1 VETVIKTSIFSKN
14 NSDRRHFVVALVI
27 ALAIFYADLVRVPA
41 VISARQSVYSLMEPA
56 YVAMAVPGQIIDQVS
71 ESIRLGA
78 TLQEENNQLRK
89 QNLLYSAQL
98 QRLPQLLGENAE
110 LRRLSEA
117 ELDVPAAVKLVEV
130 IGVDPDPSRKIVIIR
145 NEPGVKTLP
154 RPTRVRCERGDGTSA
169 AYWSANSTGDFVDRP
184 HTLSACAG

>member
-1 VETVIKTSIFSKN
+1 M
-14 NSDRRHFVVALVI
+14 ALVI

-89 QNLLYSAQL
+89 QNLL
-98 QRLPQLLGENAE
+98 
-110 LRRLSEA
+110 
-117 ELDVPAAVKLVEV
+117 
-130 IGVDPDPSRKIVIIR
+130 
-145 NEPGVKTLP
+145 
-154 RPTRVRCERGDGTSA
+154 
-169 AYWSANSTGDFVDRP
+169 
-184 HTLSACAG
+184 